1 MSESL
6 EDLADAVGALEERV
20 ADAAYE
26 TLRARVSDGDAD
38 GAADLE
44 RRLGR
49 ARRALAKAA
58 AELRGA

>member
-1 MSESL
+1 VSESL
-6 EDLADAVGALEERV
+6 EDLADAVAALEDRV

-26 TLRARVSDGDAD
+26 TLRARVRDGDAD

-58 AELRGA
+58 AELRGP

>member
-6 EDLADAVGALEERV
+6 EDLADAVAAIEERV

-26 TLRARVSDGDAD
+26 TLRARVREGDAQ
-38 GAADLE
+38 GADALE

>member
-6 EDLADAVGALEERV
+6 DDLADAVESLEERV

-26 TLRARVSDGDAD
+26 TLRARVRDGDTAGAD
-38 GAADLE
+38 ALE

-58 AELRGA
+58 AELRGD